1 MRRAAPIKRKTVSGF
16 PDRTSE
22 LCFGRLRASAAKPI
36 NVGFLLTE
44 SFTLIAFS
52 SALETLRLA
61 NDLARANI
69 FSWTFYS
76 GGGENVRSSSG
87 VEIGVSGPLTSES
100 PCDLLIVCSGHDLD
114 KSGPASAD
122 GVLRFKARHG
132 MPVIS
137 ICTGALLL
145 ARAGILTAGA
155 CTVHWD
161 YEHLLAEKFPD
172 LKVTNTLYVANSP
185 GLVTCGGGVAAIDL
199 LLELV
204 RSIVGDHTAAKVAE
218 KMLYRHGRRGDS
230 PQRFA
235 VSALTSDRDP
245 RVMRAIEIMKEN
257 IRDPVRIRDIAS
269 LCGISSRQL
278 ERRFTALMGITPRK
292 YYLEL
297 RLEMA
302 NSMLLDTNLSW
313 KDIAATL
320 SFRSAQ
326 SLRDR
331 LGVSSKYR

>member
-1 MRRAAPIKRKTVSGF
+1 MKGGTTSAFPEQSSGI
-16 PDRTSE
+16 S
-22 LCFGRLRASAAKPI
+22 FGRLRASAAKPI
-36 NVGFLLTE
+36 HVGFLLTE
-44 SFTLIAFS
+44 SFTLLAFS
-52 SALETLRLA
+52 SALETLRLT
-61 NDLARANI
+61 NDLARASI
-69 FSWTFYS
+69 FTWAFYS
-76 GGGENVRSSSG
+76 GDGEGVRSSSG
-87 VEIGVSGPLTSES
+87 VEIGVTGPLTSQS

-114 KSGPASAD
+114 KSGPASAE
-122 GVLRFKARHG
+122 GVLRFKVRHG
-132 MPVIS
+132 TPVIS

-145 ARAGILTAGA
+145 ARAGVLTAGA

-204 RSIVGDHTAAKVAE
+204 RSVVGDHTAAKVAE

-235 VSALTSDRDP
+235 VSALANDRDP

-257 IRDPVRIRDIAS
+257 IRDPVRIRDIAGR
-269 LCGISSRQL
+269 CRISSRQL
-278 ERRFTALMGITPRK
+278 ERRFTALMGVTPRK

-302 NSMLLDTNLSW
+302 SSMLLDTNLSW
-313 KDIAATL
+313 KDIAASL

-326 SLRDR
+326 SLRNR
-331 LGVSSKYR
+331 LGASSKHR